1 MNGIIALA
9 LACILMGTASLALRR
24 TKNS

>member
-24 TKNS
+24 TKN

>member
-9 LACILMGTASLALRR
+9 LAFTLMGTASLALRR
-24 TKNS
+24 TKN